1 MTHSSIL
8 IKLSF
13 FLHLL
18 DLCSC
23 GSKKLNVSAAY
34 DLLVL
39 LQGLLPIPLLLEQ
52 DKSIPGGSSVWFLD
66 EQNSVIFIQDVARII
81 SSVEKVNLEKSIV
94 DKDKSCCCNFSHHLF
109 CRAIVR

>member
-52 DKSIPGGSSVWFLD
+52 DKSIPGGSPIWFLD

-81 SSVEKVNLEKSIV
+81 SSVEKVDLQKSIV
-94 DKDKSCCCNFSHHLF
+94 DKDKSFCNFSHHLF